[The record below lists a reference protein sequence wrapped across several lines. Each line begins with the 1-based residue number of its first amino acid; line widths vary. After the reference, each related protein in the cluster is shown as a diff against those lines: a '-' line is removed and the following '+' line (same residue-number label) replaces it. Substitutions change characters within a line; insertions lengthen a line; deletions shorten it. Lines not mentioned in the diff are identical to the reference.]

1 MGRMRRSRRMR
12 TRIGMMRRGRVRR
25 MADWLAGCGW
35 IWTEIGWRGWLAGW
49 LAGWRL
55 AGWLAGLARTQKGST
70 WDQAGSE
77 QKVMDL

>member
-35 IWTEIGWRGWLAGW
+35 IWTEIGWSGWLAGW
-49 LAGWRL
+49 LAGWL
-55 AGWLAGLARTQKGST
+55 IWGIRTGSK
-70 WDQAGSE
+70 WGQAGSDP
-77 QKVMDL
+77 KVMDL